1 MPINIQCALGMADP
15 LAPTEACKVV
25 FLALGDIVGKG
36 VGDVVGDIEDNE
48 AVVGDI
54 EDNEAVVGD
63 IEDNEAVVGDMV
75 GDVLG
80 DVVGNMVGDIVELD
94 RGTRVAE
101 VYALKSWSYLESLH
115 APHCPQLVSGAMSMN
130 SPEGSIRMN

>member
-1 MPINIQCALGMADP
+1 MQTMPINIQCALGMADP

-36 VGDVVGDIEDNE
+36 VGD
-48 AVVGDI
+48 
-54 EDNEAVVGD
+54 VVGD